1 MLDLFGGSIFSFDF
15 SASES
20 DWLPESEPLPESLL
34 PDWLLLL
41 EELELEPEPE
51 PDAEPDP
58 EPDSSSEL
66 LNGWRKDRV
75 RERERGCHTRSFVI
89 WPKVFSEV
97 ISLKRNILHT
107 EHLLQSVKARN
118 AKEEAK
124 ITALTCGRWLKISHL
139 WYKLK
144 IEAYEENV
152 EDDKTVV
159 YDVNCRLR
167 ITVLKYRCV

>member
-1 MLDLFGGSIFSFDF
+1 MKNYSNNKMQKKKKGKRKKLHYFTSYLRTDIQMFYCTVMKCKWLMRRLAFLTSAPSMLDLFGGSIFSFDF

-66 LNGWRKDRV
+66 LNGGRKDRV
-75 RERERGCHTRSFVI
+75 RERER
-89 WPKVFSEV
+89 EV
-97 ISLKRNILHT
+97 VTLV
-107 EHLLQSVKARN
+107 LL
-118 AKEEAK
+118 
-124 ITALTCGRWLKISHL
+124 
-139 WYKLK
+139 
-144 IEAYEENV
+144 
-152 EDDKTVV
+152 
-159 YDVNCRLR
+159 
-167 ITVLKYRCV
+167 

>member
-1 MLDLFGGSIFSFDF
+1 MTCKRLIRRLVFLTSAPSMLDLFGGSIFSFDF

-66 LNGWRKDRV
+66 LSGWKDQVRKT
-75 RERERGCHTRSFVI
+75 GG
-89 WPKVFSEV
+89 
-97 ISLKRNILHT
+97 L
-107 EHLLQSVKARN
+107 
-118 AKEEAK
+118 
-124 ITALTCGRWLKISHL
+124 SHL
-139 WYKLK
+139 
-144 IEAYEENV
+144 
-152 EDDKTVV
+152 
-159 YDVNCRLR
+159 
-167 ITVLKYRCV
+167 